1 LSELDASTMKNY
13 MKKAKKQA
21 VSISQKPNVNKDDMK
36 KFGNR
41 VKGVSMA
48 QKKLGEDQELEEG
61 TFKVDVEGLPT
72 MYIDGSSAGTI
83 KAQMRKKFKDPKA
96 VVNVERITS
105 TEKKQELRAKM
116 SEEDLN
122 ELDKKTMG
130 SYVKK
135 AVNDLDNRS
144 FTQGMRDNSPKYT
157 SADAKNNAKIRARR
171 TGIDRAVNKMSEDQ
185 AAIDAYLKK
194 GGKITKVPPA
204 KAQGAHGD
212 TSMASG
218 VAGQLSKADTSRFK
232 TQKKIKS
239 MEDVEQVD
247 EISSELASR
256 AHSSAR
262 KQVDYK
268 KTTPTTAK
276 KSDQGTKVL
285 AYHQRKAVNPS
296 HTGTS
301 YKGSPGGTDVAAAY
315 KSSSEPARKTSGKY
329 IDKLKKQGIDV
340 SEEQVDEIS
349 KRAKAAYTRVAARD
363 LHHQGSRAAQGVAN
377 NDREA
382 IKKADRNINNRLQ
395 GIDRATKSLQ
405 KEGAMKRIATQDAE
419 KERLGPKV
427 KGSGLDTFKKKP
439 SNEAYSHAGTSFS
452 MKAMSKMKPQEKE
465 KPKKE
470 SVNFEEKDTHVTK
483 DGRTVK
489 KGLWYNMN
497 KRKEDGT
504 SRPKSAGTVSP
515 EAIKKSQIG
524 ESLVHGMSL
533 SDSSIHLNKDKTNND
548 TNNKTHYVIKNKK
561 GTHHFS
567 VNNMMGAGV
576 AARKEIAS
584 KARLH
589 HDHPFV
595 KAVHNSHMDDNGGPK
610 TWHGVDARK
619 P

>member
-1 LSELDASTMKNY
+1 MSTEFYADYIKKTTFDPDTSSVRQKFTAVKADDVTIEIDVKEEEEQLQEAATDVKKKPASKTPKVEVPATEIPEELHGDQDKLDH
-13 MKKAKKQA
+13 
-21 VSISQKPNVNKDDMK
+21 NKDKKISASDMK
-36 KFGNR
+36 KVRKHGPVDTDEGFLDS
-41 VKGVSMA
+41 VKGAVSSVGNAVSGSISARKAKFGTSGGAKSASSMRSVN
-48 QKKLGEDQELEEG
+48 QSTEYDNGDGIMEG

-144 FTQGMRDNSPKYT
+144 FTQGMRDNNPKYT

-232 TQKKIKS
+232 TQKKVKS
-239 MEDVEQVD
+239 MEDVEQFD

-276 KSDQGTKVL
+276 KSDQGTKAL

-363 LHHQGSRAAQGVAN
+363 VGYQSQKSANLVAN
-377 NDREA
+377 NDHTDKNREA
-382 IKKADRNINNRLQ
+382 IRAADRKRNNRLQ
-395 GIDRATKSLQ
+395 GIDRATKGLQ
-405 KEGAMKRIATQDAE
+405 KEGAMKRIATDAE
-419 KERLGPKV
+419 EKRRLKLYNRPNSDKYY
-427 KGSGLDTFKKKP
+427 KQTGLDTYKKKP
-439 SNEAYSHAGTSFS
+439 STN
-452 MKAMSKMKPQEKE
+452 
-465 KPKKE
+465 
-470 SVNFEEKDTHVTK
+470 EEKDTHVTK
-483 DGRTVK
+483 DGRTAK
-489 KGLWYNMN
+489 KGLWYNIHK
-497 KRKEDGT
+497 KRARGEAPAKPGDPD
-504 SRPKSAGTVSP
+504 RPSA
-515 EAIKKSQIG
+515 ADLKRSQ
-524 ESLVHGMSL
+524 
-533 SDSSIHLNKDKTNND
+533 
-548 TNNKTHYVIKNKK
+548 
-561 GTHHFS
+561 
-567 VNNMMGAGV
+567 
-576 AARKEIAS
+576 
-584 KARLH
+584 
-589 HDHPFV
+589 
-595 KAVHNSHMDDNGGPK
+595 
-610 TWHGVDARK
+610 
-619 P
+619 

>member
-1 LSELDASTMKNY
+1 MSTKFYADYIKKTTFDPETFSVRSKIIVEERGAPSSECCDAPLKNY
-13 MKKAKKQA
+13 NNGTGICHECGEHAGPAPEEHKEAATDTKKKPASKTPKLEVPATEIPEAKMRKCPVTGKMIPVDEKLHGDQD
-21 VSISQKPNVNKDDMK
+21 KLDHNKDNKIDKHDLK
-36 KFGNR
+36 KVRKHGP
-41 VKGVSMA
+41 VVT
-48 QKKLGEDQELEEG
+48 EDNIMEG
-61 TFKVDVEGLPT
+61 IFKVEVDGLPT
-72 MYIDGSSAGTI
+72 MYMDGSAGEI
-83 KAQMRKKFKDPKA
+83 RASLRKKFKDPKA
-96 VVNVERITS
+96 VISIERITPA
-105 TEKKQELRAKM
+105 EKKKELRAKVA
-116 SEEDLN
+116 EEDLN

-157 SADAKNNAKIRARR
+157 SADAKNNAKIRTRR

-204 KAQGAHGD
+204 KAQGAYGD

-232 TQKKIKS
+232 TQKKVKS

-247 EISSELASR
+247 EISSELAGR

-276 KSDQGTKVL
+276 KSDQGTKAL

-340 SEEQVDEIS
+340 SEQDRVDEIS

-363 LHHQGSRAAQGVAN
+363 IALQTTKASGAMMKGDRDGVRAA
-377 NDREA
+377 DRERE
-382 IKKADRNINNRLQ
+382 KRYQ
-395 GIDRATKSLQ
+395 GIDRATKGLQ

-419 KERLGPKV
+419 KERLGPRKV
-427 KGSGLDTFKKKP
+427 KGDGMDTFKKK
-439 SNEAYSHAGTSFS
+439 YSAKGGADV
-452 MKAMSKMKPQEKE
+452 KKPRHWSDDPLGENYGE
-465 KPKKE
+465 G
-470 SVNFEEKDTHVTK
+470 EKDTHVTK

-497 KRKEDGT
+497 KRKEAGT

-515 EAIKKSQIG
+515 EAIKKSQ
-524 ESLVHGMSL
+524 S
-533 SDSSIHLNKDKTNND
+533 
-548 TNNKTHYVIKNKK
+548 
-561 GTHHFS
+561 
-567 VNNMMGAGV
+567 
-576 AARKEIAS
+576 
-584 KARLH
+584 
-589 HDHPFV
+589 
-595 KAVHNSHMDDNGGPK
+595 
-610 TWHGVDARK
+610 
-619 P
+619 